1 MPVKKPMNLN
11 HINKLNA
18 DEALEAFLK
27 CCGSH
32 SWARSMVAARP
43 FSKDSDL
50 LLAAETAFTSM
61 EKSDWLDAFAA
72 HPKIGDLNSLRQK
85 YGNTKDWAENEQSGV
100 AGTSSE
106 VLENLAAGNSAYEE
120 RFGYIFIV
128 CATGKSAAEMLEILN
143 SRVDNDADIEFK
155 IAAEEQKKITRIR
168 LEKI

>member
-27 CCGSH
+27 CCGSVI
-32 SWARSMVAARP
+32 WARSMVAARP
-43 FSKDSDL
+43 FSNDSDL
-50 LLAAETAFTSM
+50 LRAAETAFTSM

-85 YGNTKDWAENEQSGV
+85 YGNTKDWAQNEQSGV

-128 CATGKSAAEMLEILN
+128 CATGRSAAEMLEILN

-155 IAAEEQKKITRIR
+155 VAAEEQKKITRIR